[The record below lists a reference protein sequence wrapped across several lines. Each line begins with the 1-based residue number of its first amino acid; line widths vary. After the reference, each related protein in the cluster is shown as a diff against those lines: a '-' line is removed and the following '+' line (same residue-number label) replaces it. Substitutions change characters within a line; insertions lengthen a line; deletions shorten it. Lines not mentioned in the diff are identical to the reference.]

1 MSLIDVTIDR
11 IVLSGVDAAHR
22 DALVA
27 GLREGLA
34 RALSERSPHRTRSAP
49 VVRISGLTLE
59 PGHAGARR
67 LGGGIGQAL
76 GRAAR

>member
-1 MSLIDVTIDR
+1 VSRIDITIDR
-11 IVLSGVDAAHR
+11 IVLSGIDTAHR
-22 DALVA
+22 DALLA

-34 RALSERSPHRTRSAP
+34 RSLSEPSPYTPRSTP
-49 VVRISGLTLE
+49 VVRISDLTLE

-76 GRAAR
+76 GRATR